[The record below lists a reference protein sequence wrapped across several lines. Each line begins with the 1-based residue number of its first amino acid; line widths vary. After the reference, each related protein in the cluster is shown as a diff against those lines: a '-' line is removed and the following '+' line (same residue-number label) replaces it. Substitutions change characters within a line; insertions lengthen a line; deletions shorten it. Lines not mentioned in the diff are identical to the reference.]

1 MLAASST
8 GPEGGAE
15 AREEAEAE
23 AEEAE
28 QEAGEEAEQ
37 AGEEEAGEEEAGV
50 EEAGVEDGR
59 DDGRGYLYSER
70 RSESDE
76 DGEEE
81 WAGGRVAARRPARRS
96 LMGGGSSGAAGD
108 AAAVPAHDLAH
119 GAEAMVYEL
128 PPELWAEST
137 EAAMEED
144 EEDGGG
150 ASSYV
155 RPSRGRGAAPLSS
168 AVVTDK
174 VCTLTPHRS
183 LCALCHPLQLSATHL
198 RRCIRSWTRH
208 AAI

>member
-1 MLAASST
+1 MAARH
-8 GPEGGAE
+8 P
-15 AREEAEAE
+15 
-23 AEEAE
+23 
-28 QEAGEEAEQ
+28 
-37 AGEEEAGEEEAGV
+37 
-50 EEAGVEDGR
+50 
-59 DDGRGYLYSER
+59 
-70 RSESDE
+70 
-76 DGEEE
+76 
-81 WAGGRVAARRPARRS
+81 ARRP
-96 LMGGGSSGAAGD
+96 LMGGGSSGATGD
-108 AAAVPAHDLAH
+108 AAAVAAHDLAH

-168 AVVTDK
+168 VMVTDK
-174 VCTLTPHRS
+174 VRTLTPHRH
-183 LCALCHPLQLSATHL
+183 LCATRTLRALGHPLQPSATHL

>member
-1 MLAASST
+1 M
-8 GPEGGAE
+8 
-15 AREEAEAE
+15 
-23 AEEAE
+23 
-28 QEAGEEAEQ
+28 
-37 AGEEEAGEEEAGV
+37 
-50 EEAGVEDGR
+50 EDGR
-59 DDGRGYLYSER
+59 DDGRSYLYSQR

-81 WAGGRVAARRPARRS
+81 WAGGRVAARHPARRS
-96 LMGGGSSGAAGD
+96 LMGGGSSGATGD

-144 EEDGGG
+144 DEDGGG

-168 AVVTDK
+168 VMVTDK
-174 VCTLTPHRS
+174 VRTLTPHRH
-183 LCALCHPLQLSATHL
+183 LCAARTLRALCHPLQPSATHL

-208 AAI
+208 AAILGLPSSSSPTRPSTRAASSS